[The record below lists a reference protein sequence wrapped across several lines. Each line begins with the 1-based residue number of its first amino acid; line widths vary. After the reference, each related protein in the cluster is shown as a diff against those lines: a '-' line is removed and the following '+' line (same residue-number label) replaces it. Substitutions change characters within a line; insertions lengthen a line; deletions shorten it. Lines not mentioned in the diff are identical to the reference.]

1 MLSCKFHAD
10 DYSVSVP
17 NPWGEVLG
25 TFFFFEL
32 LIRIFIMFFLLCL
45 LDFADIIPN
54 LWFWTFRQ
62 NASKVYFFESVKT
75 VETRVEKL
83 ETHKTPLEQ
92 SSLILSIY
100 FSLWP
105 LEYTFQQTPH
115 IAILLYTYTDI
126 YEIIGDKGNFIC
138 R

>member
-1 MLSCKFHAD
+1 MLSWKFHAD

-32 LIRIFIMFFLLCL
+32 LIRISIMFFLLCM
-45 LDFADIIPN
+45 LDFADIISN